1 MLSSCIE
8 ASLLSSPRCLLSL
21 SFLDKRKSI
30 LPDGIPQFLLWL
42 ALGYFKKKEKKE
54 SERVDR

>member
-30 LPDGIPQFLLWL
+30 LTDRIPQFRLWL
-42 ALGYFKKKEKKE
+42 ALLGYQVQKERKKRE
-54 SERVDR
+54 